1 MKKWVIITISVLFLL
16 GIGAIFAII
25 QNNSETKGT
34 ELKETTE
41 LASNSINEVNT
52 IETSTRDTK
61 VSPNAKIIKKE
72 YYKMCDHLKKEIED
86 VPTKHINKNE
96 EDVEKM
102 YSDWKIEGYS
112 PNEIVIYKEYEGI
125 CGDHYIVKEHNGVLG
140 IYKLNENGEEI
151 FERDTEIPTQYLP
164 EIDIQSVYN
173 KLSDYEKSLLEGC
186 PTNMVQY
193 IQELNDNKKMY
204 ENQIKTVK
212 GKIDYAQSI
221 IDSTTIDKI
230 LTFEKDEELSLDRQQ
245 LSYLTTD
252 KNSAIRTKQEK
263 IVNELEKQKS
273 TLEKQI
279 DDLFSKMQE
288 GKKKYLSI
296 KNANDVCCP
305 LCGQKLEEKGRL
317 TTIINM
323 KKDLEASYD
332 KKVKLD
338 KEFLII
344 KGKLAVEKAK
354 LYSAQNVSNNEEYPG
369 QITTLKEKISHLEQ
383 EKMDIEKHNNI
394 VTINQ
399 KNVMTSKE
407 DITKFNIKI
416 QELHGLIENIKKVKE
431 VTQKLY
437 INYLEEK
444 MKYATKHL
452 KNVRIQYYKVS
463 KEDEILKEDFII
475 LYKNNELK
483 NLSRSETIATMLE
496 IGNMLNKVA
505 NTNFPLFI
513 DDSESCADFNFIE
526 DYAKN
531 TQILISRVQ
540 KGQELTISNYN
551 DKAMQIAA

>member
-1 MKKWVIITISVLFLL
+1 MKITYLKTNGFRKFEYTFETEIYDITEITGGNAKGKTTILYAIIWAFLGTNLTGDDKVWLGNKKCEGCYVELHFIDNAGNNHILIRYKNRYDSKMNFIMLDNKKIEQKDLQTFYKDKKLFLSIL
-16 GIGAIFAII
+16 NLNYFLH
-25 QNNSETKGT
+25 KKPT
-34 ELKETTE
+34 EQKE
-41 LASNSINEVNT
+41 LIDN
-52 IETSTRDTK
+52 
-61 VSPNAKIIKKE
+61 
-72 YYKMCDHLKKEIED
+72 
-86 VPTKHINKNE
+86 
-96 EDVEKM
+96 
-102 YSDWKIEGYS
+102 
-112 PNEIVIYKEYEGI
+112 
-125 CGDHYIVKEHNGVLG
+125 
-140 IYKLNENGEEI
+140 
-151 FERDTEIPTQYLP
+151 YLP
-164 EIDIQSVYN
+164 EIDIKAVYN

-186 PTNMVQY
+186 PTNMAQY

-296 KNANDVCCP
+296 KNTTDVCCP

>member
-1 MKKWVIITISVLFLL
+1 MKITYLKTNGFRKFEDTFETEIYDITEIIGGNAKGKTTILYAIIWAFLGTNLTGDDKVWLGNKKSEGCYVELHFIDNIGNNHILIRYKNRYDNKMNFIMLDNKKIEQKDLQIFYKDKKLFLSIL
-16 GIGAIFAII
+16 NLNYFLH
-25 QNNSETKGT
+25 KKPT
-34 ELKETTE
+34 EQKE
-41 LASNSINEVNT
+41 LI
-52 IETSTRDTK
+52 DK
-61 VSPNAKIIKKE
+61 
-72 YYKMCDHLKKEIED
+72 
-86 VPTKHINKNE
+86 
-96 EDVEKM
+96 
-102 YSDWKIEGYS
+102 
-112 PNEIVIYKEYEGI
+112 
-125 CGDHYIVKEHNGVLG
+125 
-140 IYKLNENGEEI
+140 
-151 FERDTEIPTQYLP
+151 YLP

>member
-1 MKKWVIITISVLFLL
+1 MKITYLKTNGFRKFEDTFETEIYDITEITGGNAKGKTTILYAIIWAFLGTNLTGDDKVWLGNKKSEGCYVELHFIDNIGNNHILIRYKNRYDNKMNFIMLDNKKIEQKDLQIFYKDKKLFLSIL
-16 GIGAIFAII
+16 NLNYFLH
-25 QNNSETKGT
+25 KKPT
-34 ELKETTE
+34 EQKE
-41 LASNSINEVNT
+41 LI
-52 IETSTRDTK
+52 DK
-61 VSPNAKIIKKE
+61 
-72 YYKMCDHLKKEIED
+72 
-86 VPTKHINKNE
+86 
-96 EDVEKM
+96 
-102 YSDWKIEGYS
+102 
-112 PNEIVIYKEYEGI
+112 
-125 CGDHYIVKEHNGVLG
+125 
-140 IYKLNENGEEI
+140 
-151 FERDTEIPTQYLP
+151 YLP

-186 PTNMVQY
+186 PTNMAQY

-204 ENQIKTVK
+204 ENQIKTIK
-212 GKIDYAQSI
+212 GKIDYAQNI
-221 IDSTTIDKI
+221 IDSTSIDKI

-296 KNANDVCCP
+296 KNTTDVCCP
-305 LCGQKLEEKGRL
+305 LCGQKLEEQGRL

>member
-1 MKKWVIITISVLFLL
+1 MKITYLKTNGFRKFEYTFETEIYDITEITGGNAKGKTTILYAIIWAFLGTNLTGDDKVWLGNKKCEGCYVELHFIDNAGNNHILIRYKNRYDSKMNFIMLDNKKIEQKDLQTFYKDKKLFLSIL
-16 GIGAIFAII
+16 NLNYFLH
-25 QNNSETKGT
+25 KKPT
-34 ELKETTE
+34 EQKE
-41 LASNSINEVNT
+41 LIDN
-52 IETSTRDTK
+52 
-61 VSPNAKIIKKE
+61 
-72 YYKMCDHLKKEIED
+72 
-86 VPTKHINKNE
+86 
-96 EDVEKM
+96 
-102 YSDWKIEGYS
+102 
-112 PNEIVIYKEYEGI
+112 
-125 CGDHYIVKEHNGVLG
+125 
-140 IYKLNENGEEI
+140 
-151 FERDTEIPTQYLP
+151 YLP
-164 EIDIQSVYN
+164 GIDIQSVYN

>member
-1 MKKWVIITISVLFLL
+1 MKITYLKTNGFRKFEYTFETEIYDITEITGGNAKGKTTILYAIIWAFLGTNLTGDDKVWLGNKKCEGCYVELHFIDNAGNNHILIRYKNRYDSKMNFIMLDNKKIEQKDLQIFYKDKKLFLSIL
-16 GIGAIFAII
+16 NLNYFLH
-25 QNNSETKGT
+25 KKPT
-34 ELKETTE
+34 EQKE
-41 LASNSINEVNT
+41 LI
-52 IETSTRDTK
+52 DK
-61 VSPNAKIIKKE
+61 
-72 YYKMCDHLKKEIED
+72 
-86 VPTKHINKNE
+86 
-96 EDVEKM
+96 
-102 YSDWKIEGYS
+102 
-112 PNEIVIYKEYEGI
+112 
-125 CGDHYIVKEHNGVLG
+125 
-140 IYKLNENGEEI
+140 
-151 FERDTEIPTQYLP
+151 YLP

-186 PTNMVQY
+186 PTNMAQY

-204 ENQIKTVK
+204 ENQIKTIK
-212 GKIDYAQSI
+212 GKIDYAQNI
-221 IDSTTIDKI
+221 IDSTSIDKI

-551 DKAMQIAA
+551 DKAMQIVA

>member
-1 MKKWVIITISVLFLL
+1 MKITYLKTNGFRKFEYTFETEIYDITEITGGNAKGKTTILYAIIWAFLGTNLTGDDKVWLGNKKCEGCYVELHFIDNAGNNHILIRYKNRYDSKMNFIMLDNKKIEQKDLQTFYKDKKLFLSIL
-16 GIGAIFAII
+16 NLNYFLH
-25 QNNSETKGT
+25 KKPT
-34 ELKETTE
+34 EQKE
-41 LASNSINEVNT
+41 LIDN
-52 IETSTRDTK
+52 
-61 VSPNAKIIKKE
+61 
-72 YYKMCDHLKKEIED
+72 
-86 VPTKHINKNE
+86 
-96 EDVEKM
+96 
-102 YSDWKIEGYS
+102 
-112 PNEIVIYKEYEGI
+112 
-125 CGDHYIVKEHNGVLG
+125 
-140 IYKLNENGEEI
+140 
-151 FERDTEIPTQYLP
+151 YLP
-164 EIDIQSVYN
+164 EIDIKAVYN

-186 PTNMVQY
+186 PTNMAQY

-230 LTFEKDEELSLDRQQ
+230 LTFEKDEELNLDRQQ

-273 TLEKQI
+273 TLEKQM

-296 KNANDVCCP
+296 KNTTDVCCP

-416 QELHGLIENIKKVKE
+416 QELHGLIENIKKVKD
-431 VTQKLY
+431 VAQKLY

-452 KNVRIQYYKVS
+452 KNVKIQYYKVS

-526 DYAKN
+526 DYAKD

-540 KGQELTISNYN
+540 KGQELTIANYN

>member
-1 MKKWVIITISVLFLL
+1 MKITYLKTNGFRKFEYTFETEIYDITEITGGNAKGKTTILYAIIWAFLGTNLTGDDKVWLGNKKCEGCYVELHFIDNAGNNHILIRYKNRYDSKMNFIMLDNKKIEQKDLQTFYKDKKLFLSIL
-16 GIGAIFAII
+16 NLNYFLH
-25 QNNSETKGT
+25 KKPT
-34 ELKETTE
+34 EQKE
-41 LASNSINEVNT
+41 LIDN
-52 IETSTRDTK
+52 
-61 VSPNAKIIKKE
+61 
-72 YYKMCDHLKKEIED
+72 
-86 VPTKHINKNE
+86 
-96 EDVEKM
+96 
-102 YSDWKIEGYS
+102 
-112 PNEIVIYKEYEGI
+112 
-125 CGDHYIVKEHNGVLG
+125 
-140 IYKLNENGEEI
+140 
-151 FERDTEIPTQYLP
+151 YLP

-344 KGKLAVEKAK
+344 KGKLAIEKAK

-505 NTNFPLFI
+505 NTKFPLFI

>member
-1 MKKWVIITISVLFLL
+1 MKITYLKTNGFRKFEYTFETEIYDITEITGGNAKGKTTILYAIIWAFLGTNLTGDDKVWLGNKKCEGCYVELHFIDNAGNNHILIRYKNRYDSKMNFIMLDNKKIEQKDLQTFYKDKKLFLSIL
-16 GIGAIFAII
+16 NLNYFLH
-25 QNNSETKGT
+25 KKPT
-34 ELKETTE
+34 EQKE
-41 LASNSINEVNT
+41 LIDN
-52 IETSTRDTK
+52 
-61 VSPNAKIIKKE
+61 
-72 YYKMCDHLKKEIED
+72 
-86 VPTKHINKNE
+86 
-96 EDVEKM
+96 
-102 YSDWKIEGYS
+102 
-112 PNEIVIYKEYEGI
+112 
-125 CGDHYIVKEHNGVLG
+125 
-140 IYKLNENGEEI
+140 
-151 FERDTEIPTQYLP
+151 YLP

-354 LYSAQNVSNNEEYPG
+354 LYSVQNVSNNEEYPG

-513 DDSESCADFNFIE
+513 DDSESCAYFNFIE
-526 DYAKN
+526 YYAKN

-540 KGQELTISNYN
+540 KGQELTLSNYN

>member
-1 MKKWVIITISVLFLL
+1 MKITYLKTNGFRKFEDTFETEIFDITEITGGNAKGKTTILYAIIWAFLGTNLTGDDKVWLGNKKCEGCYVELHFIDNAGNNHILIRYKNRYDSKMNFIMLDNKKIEQKDLQTFYKDKKLFLSIL
-16 GIGAIFAII
+16 NLNYFLH
-25 QNNSETKGT
+25 KKPT
-34 ELKETTE
+34 EQKE
-41 LASNSINEVNT
+41 LIDN
-52 IETSTRDTK
+52 
-61 VSPNAKIIKKE
+61 
-72 YYKMCDHLKKEIED
+72 
-86 VPTKHINKNE
+86 
-96 EDVEKM
+96 
-102 YSDWKIEGYS
+102 
-112 PNEIVIYKEYEGI
+112 
-125 CGDHYIVKEHNGVLG
+125 
-140 IYKLNENGEEI
+140 
-151 FERDTEIPTQYLP
+151 YLP

-317 TTIINM
+317 TTIIYM

>member
-1 MKKWVIITISVLFLL
+1 MKITYLKTNGFRKFEDTVETQIYDITEITGGNAKGKTTILYAIIWAFLGTNLTGDDKVWLGNKKCEGCYVELHFIDNAGNNHILIRYRNRYDSKMNFIMLDNKKIEQKYLQTFYKDKKLFLSIL
-16 GIGAIFAII
+16 NLNYFLH
-25 QNNSETKGT
+25 KKPT
-34 ELKETTE
+34 EQKE
-41 LASNSINEVNT
+41 LIDN
-52 IETSTRDTK
+52 
-61 VSPNAKIIKKE
+61 
-72 YYKMCDHLKKEIED
+72 
-86 VPTKHINKNE
+86 
-96 EDVEKM
+96 
-102 YSDWKIEGYS
+102 
-112 PNEIVIYKEYEGI
+112 
-125 CGDHYIVKEHNGVLG
+125 
-140 IYKLNENGEEI
+140 
-151 FERDTEIPTQYLP
+151 YLP

-296 KNANDVCCP
+296 KNTTDVCCP

>member
-1 MKKWVIITISVLFLL
+1 MKITYLKTNGFRKFEYTFETEIYDITEITGGNAKGKTTILYAIIWAFLGTNLTGDDKVWLGNKKCEGCYVELHFIDNAGNNHILIRYKNRYDSKMNFIMLDNKKIEQKDLQTFYKDKKLFLSIL
-16 GIGAIFAII
+16 NLNYFLH
-25 QNNSETKGT
+25 KKPT
-34 ELKETTE
+34 EQKE
-41 LASNSINEVNT
+41 LIDN
-52 IETSTRDTK
+52 
-61 VSPNAKIIKKE
+61 
-72 YYKMCDHLKKEIED
+72 
-86 VPTKHINKNE
+86 
-96 EDVEKM
+96 
-102 YSDWKIEGYS
+102 
-112 PNEIVIYKEYEGI
+112 
-125 CGDHYIVKEHNGVLG
+125 
-140 IYKLNENGEEI
+140 
-151 FERDTEIPTQYLP
+151 YLP

-186 PTNMVQY
+186 PTNMAQY

-204 ENQIKTVK
+204 ENQIKTIK

-221 IDSTTIDKI
+221 IDSTSIDKI
-230 LTFEKDEELSLDRQQ
+230 LIFEKAEELSLDRQQ

-416 QELHGLIENIKKVKE
+416 QELHGLIENIKKVKDIA
-431 VTQKLY
+431 QKLY

>member
-1 MKKWVIITISVLFLL
+1 MKITYLKTNGFRKFEYTFETEIYDITEITGGNAKGKTTILYAIIWAFLGTNLTGDDKVWLGNKKCEGCYVELHFIDNAGNNHILIRYKNRYDSKMNFIMLDNKKIEQKDLQTFYKDKKLFLSIL
-16 GIGAIFAII
+16 NLNYFLH
-25 QNNSETKGT
+25 KKPT
-34 ELKETTE
+34 EQKE
-41 LASNSINEVNT
+41 LIDN
-52 IETSTRDTK
+52 
-61 VSPNAKIIKKE
+61 
-72 YYKMCDHLKKEIED
+72 
-86 VPTKHINKNE
+86 
-96 EDVEKM
+96 
-102 YSDWKIEGYS
+102 
-112 PNEIVIYKEYEGI
+112 
-125 CGDHYIVKEHNGVLG
+125 
-140 IYKLNENGEEI
+140 
-151 FERDTEIPTQYLP
+151 YLP

-452 KNVRIQYYKVS
+452 KNVKIQYYKVS

>member
-1 MKKWVIITISVLFLL
+1 MKITYLKTNGFRKFEYTFETEIYDITEITGGNAKGKTTILYAIIWAFLGTNLTGDDKVWLGNKKCEGCYVELHFIDNAGNNHILIRYKNRYDSKMNFIMLDNKKIEQKDLQTFYKDKKLFLSIL
-16 GIGAIFAII
+16 NLNYFLH
-25 QNNSETKGT
+25 KKPT
-34 ELKETTE
+34 EQKE
-41 LASNSINEVNT
+41 LIDN
-52 IETSTRDTK
+52 
-61 VSPNAKIIKKE
+61 
-72 YYKMCDHLKKEIED
+72 
-86 VPTKHINKNE
+86 
-96 EDVEKM
+96 
-102 YSDWKIEGYS
+102 
-112 PNEIVIYKEYEGI
+112 
-125 CGDHYIVKEHNGVLG
+125 
-140 IYKLNENGEEI
+140 
-151 FERDTEIPTQYLP
+151 YLP
-164 EIDIQSVYN
+164 GIDIQSVYN

-296 KNANDVCCP
+296 KNTTDVCCP

>member
-1 MKKWVIITISVLFLL
+1 MKITYLKTNGFRKFEDTFETEIYDITEIIGGNAKGKTTILYAIIWAFLGTNLTGDDKVWLGNKKSEGCYVELHFIDNIGNNHILIRYKNRYDNKMNFIMLDNKKIEQKDLQIFYKDKKLFLSIL
-16 GIGAIFAII
+16 NLNYFLH
-25 QNNSETKGT
+25 KKPT
-34 ELKETTE
+34 EQKE
-41 LASNSINEVNT
+41 LI
-52 IETSTRDTK
+52 DK
-61 VSPNAKIIKKE
+61 
-72 YYKMCDHLKKEIED
+72 
-86 VPTKHINKNE
+86 
-96 EDVEKM
+96 
-102 YSDWKIEGYS
+102 
-112 PNEIVIYKEYEGI
+112 
-125 CGDHYIVKEHNGVLG
+125 
-140 IYKLNENGEEI
+140 
-151 FERDTEIPTQYLP
+151 YLP

-186 PTNMVQY
+186 PTNMAQY
-193 IQELNDNKKMY
+193 IQELNDNKKIY

>member
-1 MKKWVIITISVLFLL
+1 MKITYLKTNGFRKFEDTFETQIYDITEITGGNAKGKTTILYAIIWAFLGTNLTGDDKVWLGNKKCEGCYVELHFIDNAGNNHILIRYKNRYDSKMNFIMLDNKKIEQKDLQTFYKDKKLFLSIL
-16 GIGAIFAII
+16 NLNYFLH
-25 QNNSETKGT
+25 KKPT
-34 ELKETTE
+34 EQKE
-41 LASNSINEVNT
+41 LIDN
-52 IETSTRDTK
+52 
-61 VSPNAKIIKKE
+61 
-72 YYKMCDHLKKEIED
+72 
-86 VPTKHINKNE
+86 
-96 EDVEKM
+96 
-102 YSDWKIEGYS
+102 
-112 PNEIVIYKEYEGI
+112 
-125 CGDHYIVKEHNGVLG
+125 
-140 IYKLNENGEEI
+140 
-151 FERDTEIPTQYLP
+151 YLP
-164 EIDIQSVYN
+164 GIDIQSVYN

-416 QELHGLIENIKKVKE
+416 QELHGLIENIKKVKDIA
-431 VTQKLY
+431 QKLY

-452 KNVRIQYYKVS
+452 KNVKIQYYKVS

-483 NLSRSETIATMLE
+483 SVT
-496 IGNMLNKVA
+496 
-505 NTNFPLFI
+505 F
-513 DDSESCADFNFIE
+513 
-526 DYAKN
+526 
-531 TQILISRVQ
+531 
-540 KGQELTISNYN
+540 
-551 DKAMQIAA
+551 

>member
-1 MKKWVIITISVLFLL
+1 MKITYLKTNGFRKFEYTFETEIYDITEITGGNAKGKTTILYAIIWAFLGTNLTGDDKVWLGNKKCEGCYVELHFIDNAGNNHILIRYKNRYDSKMNFIMLDNKKIEQKDLQTFYKDKKLFLSIL
-16 GIGAIFAII
+16 NLNYFLH
-25 QNNSETKGT
+25 KKPT
-34 ELKETTE
+34 EQKE
-41 LASNSINEVNT
+41 LIDN
-52 IETSTRDTK
+52 
-61 VSPNAKIIKKE
+61 
-72 YYKMCDHLKKEIED
+72 
-86 VPTKHINKNE
+86 
-96 EDVEKM
+96 
-102 YSDWKIEGYS
+102 
-112 PNEIVIYKEYEGI
+112 
-125 CGDHYIVKEHNGVLG
+125 
-140 IYKLNENGEEI
+140 
-151 FERDTEIPTQYLP
+151 YLP

-245 LSYLTTD
+245 LSYLTTV

>member
-1 MKKWVIITISVLFLL
+1 MKITYLKTNGFRKFEYTFETEIYDITEITGGNAKGKTTILYAIIWAFLGTNLTGDDKVWLGNKKCEGCYVELHFIDNAGNNHILIRYRNRYDSKMNFIMLDNKKIEQKYLQTFYKDKKLFLSIL
-16 GIGAIFAII
+16 NLNYFLH
-25 QNNSETKGT
+25 KKPT
-34 ELKETTE
+34 EQKE
-41 LASNSINEVNT
+41 LIDN
-52 IETSTRDTK
+52 
-61 VSPNAKIIKKE
+61 
-72 YYKMCDHLKKEIED
+72 
-86 VPTKHINKNE
+86 
-96 EDVEKM
+96 
-102 YSDWKIEGYS
+102 
-112 PNEIVIYKEYEGI
+112 
-125 CGDHYIVKEHNGVLG
+125 
-140 IYKLNENGEEI
+140 
-151 FERDTEIPTQYLP
+151 YLP

-186 PTNMVQY
+186 PTNMAQY

-296 KNANDVCCP
+296 KNTTDVCCP

-338 KEFLII
+338 KNFLII

-369 QITTLKEKISHLEQ
+369 QITTLREKISHLEQ

-452 KNVRIQYYKVS
+452 KNVKIQYYKVS

-526 DYAKN
+526 DYAKD

>member
-1 MKKWVIITISVLFLL
+1 MKITYLKTNGFRKFEYTFETEIYDITEITGGNAKGKTTILYAIIWAFLGTNLTGDDKVWLGNKKCEGCYVELHFIDNAGNNHILIRYKNRYDSKMNFIMLDNKKIEQKDLQTFYKDKKLFLSIL
-16 GIGAIFAII
+16 NLNYFLH
-25 QNNSETKGT
+25 KKPT
-34 ELKETTE
+34 EQKE
-41 LASNSINEVNT
+41 LI
-52 IETSTRDTK
+52 DK
-61 VSPNAKIIKKE
+61 
-72 YYKMCDHLKKEIED
+72 
-86 VPTKHINKNE
+86 
-96 EDVEKM
+96 
-102 YSDWKIEGYS
+102 
-112 PNEIVIYKEYEGI
+112 
-125 CGDHYIVKEHNGVLG
+125 
-140 IYKLNENGEEI
+140 
-151 FERDTEIPTQYLP
+151 YLP

-186 PTNMVQY
+186 PTNMAQY

-204 ENQIKTVK
+204 ENQIKTIK

-221 IDSTTIDKI
+221 IDSTSIDKI
-230 LTFEKDEELSLDRQQ
+230 LIFEKDEELSLDRQQ

-263 IVNELEKQKS
+263 IVNELEKQKL

-279 DDLFSKMQE
+279 DDIFSKMQE

-296 KNANDVCCP
+296 KNTTDVCCP

-354 LYSAQNVSNNEEYPG
+354 LYSAQSVSNNEEYPG

>member
-1 MKKWVIITISVLFLL
+1 MKITYLKTNGFRKFEDTFETEIYDITEITGGNAKGKTTILYAIIWAFLGTNLTGDDKVWLGNKKGEGCYVELHFIDNIGNNHILIRYKNRYDNKMNFIMLDNKKIEQKDLQIFYKDKKLFLSIL
-16 GIGAIFAII
+16 NLNYFLH
-25 QNNSETKGT
+25 KKPT
-34 ELKETTE
+34 EQKE
-41 LASNSINEVNT
+41 LI
-52 IETSTRDTK
+52 DK
-61 VSPNAKIIKKE
+61 
-72 YYKMCDHLKKEIED
+72 
-86 VPTKHINKNE
+86 
-96 EDVEKM
+96 
-102 YSDWKIEGYS
+102 
-112 PNEIVIYKEYEGI
+112 
-125 CGDHYIVKEHNGVLG
+125 
-140 IYKLNENGEEI
+140 
-151 FERDTEIPTQYLP
+151 YLP

-186 PTNMVQY
+186 PTNMAQY

-204 ENQIKTVK
+204 ENQIKTIK

-221 IDSTTIDKI
+221 IDSTSIDKI
-230 LTFEKDEELSLDRQQ
+230 LIFEKAEELSLDRQQ

-263 IVNELEKQKS
+263 IVNELEKQKL

-279 DDLFSKMQE
+279 DDIFSKMQE

-296 KNANDVCCP
+296 KNTTDVCCP
-305 LCGQKLEEKGRL
+305 LCGQKLEEQGRL

-338 KEFLII
+338 KDFLII
-344 KGKLAVEKAK
+344 KGKLAIEKAK
-354 LYSAQNVSNNEEYPG
+354 LYSAQSVSNNEEYPG
-369 QITTLKEKISHLEQ
+369 QITTLKEKINTLEQ

-407 DITKFNIKI
+407 DIKKFNIKI
-416 QELHGLIENIKKVKE
+416 QELYGLIENIKKVKE
-431 VTQKLY
+431 IAQKLY

-452 KNVRIQYYKVS
+452 KNVKIQYYKVS

-505 NTNFPLFI
+505 NTKFPLFI

-526 DYAKN
+526 DYAKD

-540 KGQELTISNYN
+540 KGQELTIANYN

>member
-1 MKKWVIITISVLFLL
+1 MKITYLKTNGFRKFEDTFETQIYDITEITGGNAKGKTTILYAIIWAFLGTNLTGDDKVWLGNKKCEGCYVELHFIDNAGNNHILIRYRNRYDSKMNFIMLDNKKIEQKYLQTFYKDKKLFLSIL
-16 GIGAIFAII
+16 NLNYFLH
-25 QNNSETKGT
+25 KKPT
-34 ELKETTE
+34 EQKE
-41 LASNSINEVNT
+41 LIDN
-52 IETSTRDTK
+52 
-61 VSPNAKIIKKE
+61 
-72 YYKMCDHLKKEIED
+72 
-86 VPTKHINKNE
+86 
-96 EDVEKM
+96 
-102 YSDWKIEGYS
+102 
-112 PNEIVIYKEYEGI
+112 
-125 CGDHYIVKEHNGVLG
+125 
-140 IYKLNENGEEI
+140 
-151 FERDTEIPTQYLP
+151 YLP
-164 EIDIQSVYN
+164 EIDIKAVYN

-186 PTNMVQY
+186 PTNMAQY

-296 KNANDVCCP
+296 KNTTDVCCP

-416 QELHGLIENIKKVKE
+416 QELHGLIENIKKVKDIA
-431 VTQKLY
+431 QKLY

-452 KNVRIQYYKVS
+452 KNVKIQYYKVS

-526 DYAKN
+526 DYAKD

>member
-1 MKKWVIITISVLFLL
+1 MKITYLKTNGFRKFEDTFETEIYDITEITGGNAKGKTTILYAIIWAFLGTNLTGDDKVWLGNKKGEGCYVELHFIDNIGNNHILIRYKNRYDSKMNFIMLDNKKIEQKDLQIFYKDKKLFLSIL
-16 GIGAIFAII
+16 NLNYFLH
-25 QNNSETKGT
+25 KKPT
-34 ELKETTE
+34 EQKE
-41 LASNSINEVNT
+41 LIDN
-52 IETSTRDTK
+52 
-61 VSPNAKIIKKE
+61 
-72 YYKMCDHLKKEIED
+72 
-86 VPTKHINKNE
+86 
-96 EDVEKM
+96 
-102 YSDWKIEGYS
+102 
-112 PNEIVIYKEYEGI
+112 
-125 CGDHYIVKEHNGVLG
+125 
-140 IYKLNENGEEI
+140 
-151 FERDTEIPTQYLP
+151 YLP
-164 EIDIQSVYN
+164 EIDIKAVYN

-186 PTNMVQY
+186 PTNMAQY

-296 KNANDVCCP
+296 KNTTDVCCP

-332 KKVKLD
+332 KKVNLD

-416 QELHGLIENIKKVKE
+416 QELHGLIENIKKVKDIA
-431 VTQKLY
+431 QKLY

-452 KNVRIQYYKVS
+452 KNVKIQYYKVS

-526 DYAKN
+526 DYAKD

>member
-1 MKKWVIITISVLFLL
+1 MKITYLKTNGFRKFEDTFETEIYDITEITGGNAKGKTTILYAIIWAFLGTNLTGDDKVWLGNKKCEGCYVELHFIDNAGNNHILIRYKNRYDSKMNFIMLDNKKIEQKDLQTFYKDKKLFLSIL
-16 GIGAIFAII
+16 NLNYFLH
-25 QNNSETKGT
+25 KKPT
-34 ELKETTE
+34 EQKE
-41 LASNSINEVNT
+41 LIDN
-52 IETSTRDTK
+52 
-61 VSPNAKIIKKE
+61 
-72 YYKMCDHLKKEIED
+72 
-86 VPTKHINKNE
+86 
-96 EDVEKM
+96 
-102 YSDWKIEGYS
+102 
-112 PNEIVIYKEYEGI
+112 
-125 CGDHYIVKEHNGVLG
+125 
-140 IYKLNENGEEI
+140 
-151 FERDTEIPTQYLP
+151 YLP

-186 PTNMVQY
+186 PTNMAQY

-526 DYAKN
+526 DYAKD

>member
-1 MKKWVIITISVLFLL
+1 MKITYLKTNGFRKFEYTFETEIYDITEITGGNAKGKTTILYAIIWAFLGTNLTGDDKVWLGNKKCEGCYVELHFIDNAGNNHILIRYKNRYDSKMNFIMLDNKKIEQKYLQTFYKDKKLFLSIL
-16 GIGAIFAII
+16 NLNYFLH
-25 QNNSETKGT
+25 KKPT
-34 ELKETTE
+34 EQKE
-41 LASNSINEVNT
+41 LIDN
-52 IETSTRDTK
+52 
-61 VSPNAKIIKKE
+61 
-72 YYKMCDHLKKEIED
+72 
-86 VPTKHINKNE
+86 
-96 EDVEKM
+96 
-102 YSDWKIEGYS
+102 
-112 PNEIVIYKEYEGI
+112 
-125 CGDHYIVKEHNGVLG
+125 
-140 IYKLNENGEEI
+140 
-151 FERDTEIPTQYLP
+151 YLP
-164 EIDIQSVYN
+164 GIDIQSVYN

-332 KKVKLD
+332 KKVNLD

-416 QELHGLIENIKKVKE
+416 QELHGLIENIKKVKDIA
-431 VTQKLY
+431 QKLY

-452 KNVRIQYYKVS
+452 KNVKIQYYKVS

-551 DKAMQIAA
+551 DKAMQITA

>member
-1 MKKWVIITISVLFLL
+1 MKITYLKTNGFRKFEDTFETEIFDITEITGGNAKGKTTILYAIIWAFLGTNLTGDDKVWLGNKKCEGCYVELHFIDNAGNNHILIRYKNRYDSKMNFIMLDNKKIEQKDLQIFYKDKKLFLSIL
-16 GIGAIFAII
+16 NLNYFLH
-25 QNNSETKGT
+25 KKPT
-34 ELKETTE
+34 EQKE
-41 LASNSINEVNT
+41 LI
-52 IETSTRDTK
+52 DK
-61 VSPNAKIIKKE
+61 
-72 YYKMCDHLKKEIED
+72 
-86 VPTKHINKNE
+86 
-96 EDVEKM
+96 
-102 YSDWKIEGYS
+102 
-112 PNEIVIYKEYEGI
+112 
-125 CGDHYIVKEHNGVLG
+125 
-140 IYKLNENGEEI
+140 
-151 FERDTEIPTQYLP
+151 YLP

-186 PTNMVQY
+186 PTNMAQY

-204 ENQIKTVK
+204 ENQIKTIK
-212 GKIDYAQSI
+212 GKIDYAQNI
-221 IDSTTIDKI
+221 IDSTSIDKI

-279 DDLFSKMQE
+279 DDIFSKMQE

-296 KNANDVCCP
+296 KNTTDVCCP
-305 LCGQKLEEKGRL
+305 LCGQKLEEQGRL

-338 KEFLII
+338 KDFLII

-354 LYSAQNVSNNEEYPG
+354 LYSAQSVSNNEEYPG
-369 QITTLKEKISHLEQ
+369 QITTLKEKINTLEQ
-383 EKMDIEKHNNI
+383 EKMDIEKHNNT
-394 VTINQ
+394 VSINQ

-407 DITKFNIKI
+407 DIIKFNIKI
-416 QELHGLIENIKKVKE
+416 QELYGLIENIKKVKE
-431 VTQKLY
+431 IAQKLY

-452 KNVRIQYYKVS
+452 KNVKIQYYKVS

-505 NTNFPLFI
+505 NTKFPLFI

-526 DYAKN
+526 DYAKD

>member
-1 MKKWVIITISVLFLL
+1 MKITYLKTNGFRKFEDTFETEIYDITEITGGNAKGKTTILYAIIWAFLGTNLTGDDKVWLGNKKCEGCYVELHFIDNAGNNHILIRYKNRYDNKMNFIMLDNKKVEQKDIQTFYKDKKLFLSIL
-16 GIGAIFAII
+16 NLNYFLH
-25 QNNSETKGT
+25 KKPT
-34 ELKETTE
+34 EQKE
-41 LASNSINEVNT
+41 LIDN
-52 IETSTRDTK
+52 
-61 VSPNAKIIKKE
+61 
-72 YYKMCDHLKKEIED
+72 
-86 VPTKHINKNE
+86 
-96 EDVEKM
+96 
-102 YSDWKIEGYS
+102 
-112 PNEIVIYKEYEGI
+112 
-125 CGDHYIVKEHNGVLG
+125 
-140 IYKLNENGEEI
+140 
-151 FERDTEIPTQYLP
+151 YLP
-164 EIDIQSVYN
+164 EIDIKAVYN
-173 KLSDYEKSLLEGC
+173 KLSNYEKSLLEGC
-186 PTNMVQY
+186 PTNMAQY

-230 LTFEKDEELSLDRQQ
+230 LTFGKDEELSLDRQQ

-263 IVNELEKQKS
+263 IVQELEKQKA

-288 GKKKYLSI
+288 GKKKYMSI
-296 KNANDVCCP
+296 KNTTYVCCP

-323 KKDLEASYD
+323 KKDLEGSYD

-338 KEFLII
+338 KEFLLI

-354 LYSAQNVSNNEEYPG
+354 LYSAQNVANNEEYPG

>member
-1 MKKWVIITISVLFLL
+1 MKITYLKTNGFRKFEYTFETEIYDITEITGGNAKGKTTILYAIIWAFLGTNLTGDDKVWLGNKKCEGCYVELHFIDNAGNNHILIRYKNRYDSKMNFIMLDNKKIEQKDLQTFYKDKKLFLSIL
-16 GIGAIFAII
+16 NLNYFLH
-25 QNNSETKGT
+25 KKPT
-34 ELKETTE
+34 EQKE
-41 LASNSINEVNT
+41 LIDN
-52 IETSTRDTK
+52 
-61 VSPNAKIIKKE
+61 
-72 YYKMCDHLKKEIED
+72 
-86 VPTKHINKNE
+86 
-96 EDVEKM
+96 
-102 YSDWKIEGYS
+102 
-112 PNEIVIYKEYEGI
+112 
-125 CGDHYIVKEHNGVLG
+125 
-140 IYKLNENGEEI
+140 
-151 FERDTEIPTQYLP
+151 YLP

-354 LYSAQNVSNNEEYPG
+354 LYSAQNVSNNEEYPC
-369 QITTLKEKISHLEQ
+369 QITTLKEKISHLKKK
-383 EKMDIEKHNNI
+383 KMDIEKHNNI

>member
-1 MKKWVIITISVLFLL
+1 MKITYLKTNGFRKFEYTFETEIYDITEITGGNAKGKTTILYAIIWAFLGTNLTGDDKVWLGNKKCEGCYVELHFIDNAGNNHILIRYKNRYDSKMNFIMLDNKKIEQKDLQTFYKDKKLFLSIL
-16 GIGAIFAII
+16 NLNYFLH
-25 QNNSETKGT
+25 KKPT
-34 ELKETTE
+34 EQKE
-41 LASNSINEVNT
+41 LIDN
-52 IETSTRDTK
+52 
-61 VSPNAKIIKKE
+61 
-72 YYKMCDHLKKEIED
+72 
-86 VPTKHINKNE
+86 
-96 EDVEKM
+96 
-102 YSDWKIEGYS
+102 
-112 PNEIVIYKEYEGI
+112 
-125 CGDHYIVKEHNGVLG
+125 
-140 IYKLNENGEEI
+140 
-151 FERDTEIPTQYLP
+151 YLP

-173 KLSDYEKSLLEGC
+173 KLSDYEKSLLDGC

-204 ENQIKTVK
+204 ENQIKTIK

-221 IDSTTIDKI
+221 IDSTSIDKI
-230 LTFEKDEELSLDRQQ
+230 LIFEKDEELSLDRQQ

-263 IVNELEKQKS
+263 IVNELEKQKL

-279 DDLFSKMQE
+279 DDIFSKMQE

-296 KNANDVCCP
+296 KNTTDVCCP
-305 LCGQKLEEKGRL
+305 LCGQKLEEQGRL

-323 KKDLEASYD
+323 KKNLEASYD

-338 KEFLII
+338 KDFLII

-416 QELHGLIENIKKVKE
+416 QELHRLIENIKKVKE
-431 VTQKLY
+431 IAHKLY

-452 KNVRIQYYKVS
+452 KNVKIQYYKVS

-526 DYAKN
+526 DYAKD

-540 KGQELTISNYN
+540 KGKELTVSNYN

>member
-1 MKKWVIITISVLFLL
+1 MKITYLKTNGFRKFEYTFETEIYDITEITGGNAKGKTTILYAIIWAFLGTNLTGDDKVWLGNKKCEGCYVELHFIDNARNNHILIRYKNRYDNKMNFIMLDNKKIEQKDLQTFYKDKKLFLSIL
-16 GIGAIFAII
+16 NLNYFLH
-25 QNNSETKGT
+25 KKPT
-34 ELKETTE
+34 EQKE
-41 LASNSINEVNT
+41 LIDN
-52 IETSTRDTK
+52 
-61 VSPNAKIIKKE
+61 
-72 YYKMCDHLKKEIED
+72 
-86 VPTKHINKNE
+86 
-96 EDVEKM
+96 
-102 YSDWKIEGYS
+102 
-112 PNEIVIYKEYEGI
+112 
-125 CGDHYIVKEHNGVLG
+125 
-140 IYKLNENGEEI
+140 
-151 FERDTEIPTQYLP
+151 YLP

-186 PTNMVQY
+186 PTNMAQY

-496 IGNMLNKVA
+496 IGNMLNTVA

-526 DYAKN
+526 DYSKD

>member
-1 MKKWVIITISVLFLL
+1 MKITYLKTNGFRKFEYTFETEIYDITEITGGNAKGKTTILYAIIWAFLGTNLTGDDKVWLGNKKCEGCYVELHFIDNAGNNHILIRYKNRYDSKMNFIMLDNKKIEQKDLQTFYKDKKLFLSIL
-16 GIGAIFAII
+16 NLNYFLH
-25 QNNSETKGT
+25 KKPT
-34 ELKETTE
+34 EQKE
-41 LASNSINEVNT
+41 LIDN
-52 IETSTRDTK
+52 
-61 VSPNAKIIKKE
+61 
-72 YYKMCDHLKKEIED
+72 
-86 VPTKHINKNE
+86 
-96 EDVEKM
+96 
-102 YSDWKIEGYS
+102 
-112 PNEIVIYKEYEGI
+112 
-125 CGDHYIVKEHNGVLG
+125 
-140 IYKLNENGEEI
+140 
-151 FERDTEIPTQYLP
+151 YLP
-164 EIDIQSVYN
+164 EIDIKAVYN

-186 PTNMVQY
+186 PTNMAQY

-296 KNANDVCCP
+296 KNTTDVCCP

-416 QELHGLIENIKKVKE
+416 QELHGLIENIKKVKDIA
-431 VTQKLY
+431 QKLY

-452 KNVRIQYYKVS
+452 KNVKIQYYKVS

-526 DYAKN
+526 DYAKD

>member
-1 MKKWVIITISVLFLL
+1 MKITYLKTNGFRKFEDTFETEIYDITEITGGNAKGKTTILYAIIWAFLGTNLTGDDKVWLGNKKCEGCYVELHFIDNAGNNHILIRYKNRYDSKMNFIMLDNKKIEQKDLQTFYKDKKLFLSIL
-16 GIGAIFAII
+16 NLNYFLH
-25 QNNSETKGT
+25 KKPT
-34 ELKETTE
+34 EQKE
-41 LASNSINEVNT
+41 LI
-52 IETSTRDTK
+52 DK
-61 VSPNAKIIKKE
+61 
-72 YYKMCDHLKKEIED
+72 
-86 VPTKHINKNE
+86 
-96 EDVEKM
+96 
-102 YSDWKIEGYS
+102 
-112 PNEIVIYKEYEGI
+112 
-125 CGDHYIVKEHNGVLG
+125 
-140 IYKLNENGEEI
+140 
-151 FERDTEIPTQYLP
+151 YLP

-186 PTNMVQY
+186 PTNMAQY

-204 ENQIKTVK
+204 ENQIKTIK

-221 IDSTTIDKI
+221 IDSTSIDKI
-230 LTFEKDEELSLDRQQ
+230 LIFEKDEELSLDRQQ

-296 KNANDVCCP
+296 KNTTDVCCP
-305 LCGQKLEEKGRL
+305 LCGQKLEEQGRL

-323 KKDLEASYD
+323 KKNLEASYD

-338 KEFLII
+338 KDFLII

-416 QELHGLIENIKKVKE
+416 QELHGLIENIKKVKDIA
-431 VTQKLY
+431 QKLY

-452 KNVRIQYYKVS
+452 KNVKIQYYKVS

-505 NTNFPLFI
+505 NTKFPLFI

-526 DYAKN
+526 DYAKD

-540 KGQELTISNYN
+540 KGQELTITNYN

>member
-1 MKKWVIITISVLFLL
+1 MKITYLKTNGFRKFEDTFETEIYDITEITGGNAKGKTTILYAIIWAFLGTNLTGDDKVWLGNKKSEGCYIELHFIDNIGNNHILIRYKNRYDNKMNFIMLDNKKIEQKDLQIFYKDKKLFLSIL
-16 GIGAIFAII
+16 NLNYFLH
-25 QNNSETKGT
+25 KKPT
-34 ELKETTE
+34 EQKE
-41 LASNSINEVNT
+41 LI
-52 IETSTRDTK
+52 DK
-61 VSPNAKIIKKE
+61 
-72 YYKMCDHLKKEIED
+72 
-86 VPTKHINKNE
+86 
-96 EDVEKM
+96 
-102 YSDWKIEGYS
+102 
-112 PNEIVIYKEYEGI
+112 
-125 CGDHYIVKEHNGVLG
+125 
-140 IYKLNENGEEI
+140 
-151 FERDTEIPTQYLP
+151 YLP

-186 PTNMVQY
+186 PTNMAQY

-204 ENQIKTVK
+204 ENQIKTIK
-212 GKIDYAQSI
+212 GKIDYAQNI
-221 IDSTTIDKI
+221 IDSTSIDKI

>member
-1 MKKWVIITISVLFLL
+1 MKITYLKTNGFRKFEYTFETEIYDITEITGGNAKGKTTILYAIIWAFLGTNLTGDDKVWLGNKKCEGCYVELHFIDNAGNNHILIRYKNRYDSKMNFIMLDNKKIEQKDLQTFYKDKKLFLSIL
-16 GIGAIFAII
+16 NLNYFLH
-25 QNNSETKGT
+25 KKPT
-34 ELKETTE
+34 EQKE
-41 LASNSINEVNT
+41 LIDN
-52 IETSTRDTK
+52 
-61 VSPNAKIIKKE
+61 
-72 YYKMCDHLKKEIED
+72 
-86 VPTKHINKNE
+86 
-96 EDVEKM
+96 
-102 YSDWKIEGYS
+102 
-112 PNEIVIYKEYEGI
+112 
-125 CGDHYIVKEHNGVLG
+125 
-140 IYKLNENGEEI
+140 
-151 FERDTEIPTQYLP
+151 YLP

-383 EKMDIEKHNNI
+383 EKMDIEKHNNT
-394 VTINQ
+394 VLINQ
-399 KNVMTSKE
+399 KNIMTAKE
-407 DITKFNIKI
+407 DITKFNNKI
-416 QELHGLIENIKKVKE
+416 QELNGLIENIKKVKE
-431 VTQKLY
+431 IAQKLY

-444 MKYATKHL
+444 MKYATKYL
-452 KNVRIQYYKVS
+452 KNVKIQYYKVS

-496 IGNMLNKVA
+496 IGSMLNKVA
-505 NTNFPLFI
+505 NTVFPLFI

>member
-1 MKKWVIITISVLFLL
+1 MKITYLKTNGFRKFEYTFETEIYDITEITGGNAKGKTTILYAIIWAFLGTNLTGDDKVWLGNKKCEGCYVELHFIDNAGNNHILIRYKNRYDSKTNFIMLDNKKIEQKDLQTFYKDKKLFLSIL
-16 GIGAIFAII
+16 NLNYFLH
-25 QNNSETKGT
+25 KKPT
-34 ELKETTE
+34 EQKE
-41 LASNSINEVNT
+41 LIDN
-52 IETSTRDTK
+52 
-61 VSPNAKIIKKE
+61 
-72 YYKMCDHLKKEIED
+72 
-86 VPTKHINKNE
+86 
-96 EDVEKM
+96 
-102 YSDWKIEGYS
+102 
-112 PNEIVIYKEYEGI
+112 
-125 CGDHYIVKEHNGVLG
+125 
-140 IYKLNENGEEI
+140 
-151 FERDTEIPTQYLP
+151 YLP

>member
-1 MKKWVIITISVLFLL
+1 MKITYLKTNGFRKFEDTFETEIYDITEITGGNAKGKTTILYAIIWAFLGTNLTGDDKVWLGNKKCEGCYVELHFIDNAGNNHILIRYKNRYDSKMNFIMLDNKKIEQKDLQTFYKDKKLFLSIL
-16 GIGAIFAII
+16 NLNYFLH
-25 QNNSETKGT
+25 KKPT
-34 ELKETTE
+34 EQKE
-41 LASNSINEVNT
+41 LIDN
-52 IETSTRDTK
+52 
-61 VSPNAKIIKKE
+61 
-72 YYKMCDHLKKEIED
+72 
-86 VPTKHINKNE
+86 
-96 EDVEKM
+96 
-102 YSDWKIEGYS
+102 
-112 PNEIVIYKEYEGI
+112 
-125 CGDHYIVKEHNGVLG
+125 
-140 IYKLNENGEEI
+140 
-151 FERDTEIPTQYLP
+151 YLP

-186 PTNMVQY
+186 PTNMAQY

-369 QITTLKEKISHLEQ
+369 QITTLKEKIDKLEQ

-431 VTQKLY
+431 VAQKLY

>member
-1 MKKWVIITISVLFLL
+1 MKITYLKTNGFRKFEDTFETKIYDITEITGGNAKGKTTILYAIIWAFLGTNLTGDDKVWLGNKKCEGCYVELHFVDNAGNNHILIRYRNRYDSKMNFIMLDNKKIEQKYLQTFYKDKKLFLSIL
-16 GIGAIFAII
+16 NLNYFLH
-25 QNNSETKGT
+25 KKPT
-34 ELKETTE
+34 EQKE
-41 LASNSINEVNT
+41 LIDN
-52 IETSTRDTK
+52 
-61 VSPNAKIIKKE
+61 
-72 YYKMCDHLKKEIED
+72 
-86 VPTKHINKNE
+86 
-96 EDVEKM
+96 
-102 YSDWKIEGYS
+102 
-112 PNEIVIYKEYEGI
+112 
-125 CGDHYIVKEHNGVLG
+125 
-140 IYKLNENGEEI
+140 
-151 FERDTEIPTQYLP
+151 YLP
-164 EIDIQSVYN
+164 EIDIKAVYN

-186 PTNMVQY
+186 PTNMAQY

-296 KNANDVCCP
+296 KNTTDVCCP

-416 QELHGLIENIKKVKE
+416 QELHGLIENIKKVKDIA
-431 VTQKLY
+431 QKLY

-452 KNVRIQYYKVS
+452 KNVKIQYYKVS

>member
-1 MKKWVIITISVLFLL
+1 MKITYLKTNGFRKFEYTFETEIYDITEITGGNAKGKTTILYAIIWAFLGTNLTGDDKVWLGNKKCEGCYVELHFIDNAGNNHILIRYKNRYDNKMNFIMLDNKKVEQKDIQTFYKDKKLFLSIL
-16 GIGAIFAII
+16 NLNYFLH
-25 QNNSETKGT
+25 KKPT
-34 ELKETTE
+34 EQKE
-41 LASNSINEVNT
+41 LIDN
-52 IETSTRDTK
+52 
-61 VSPNAKIIKKE
+61 
-72 YYKMCDHLKKEIED
+72 
-86 VPTKHINKNE
+86 
-96 EDVEKM
+96 
-102 YSDWKIEGYS
+102 
-112 PNEIVIYKEYEGI
+112 
-125 CGDHYIVKEHNGVLG
+125 
-140 IYKLNENGEEI
+140 
-151 FERDTEIPTQYLP
+151 YLP
-164 EIDIQSVYN
+164 EIDIKAVYN
-173 KLSDYEKSLLEGC
+173 KLSNYEKSLLEGC
-186 PTNMVQY
+186 PTNMAQY

>member
-1 MKKWVIITISVLFLL
+1 MKITYLKTNGFRKFEDTFETEIYDITEITGGNAKGKTTILYAIIWAFLGTNLTGDDKVWLGNKKGEGCYVELHFIDNIGNNHILIRYKNRYDSKMNFIMLDNKKIEQKDLQIFYKDKKLFLSIL
-16 GIGAIFAII
+16 NLNYFLH
-25 QNNSETKGT
+25 KKPT
-34 ELKETTE
+34 EQKE
-41 LASNSINEVNT
+41 LI
-52 IETSTRDTK
+52 DK
-61 VSPNAKIIKKE
+61 
-72 YYKMCDHLKKEIED
+72 
-86 VPTKHINKNE
+86 
-96 EDVEKM
+96 
-102 YSDWKIEGYS
+102 
-112 PNEIVIYKEYEGI
+112 
-125 CGDHYIVKEHNGVLG
+125 
-140 IYKLNENGEEI
+140 
-151 FERDTEIPTQYLP
+151 YLP

-186 PTNMVQY
+186 PTNMAQY

-204 ENQIKTVK
+204 ENQIKTIK

-221 IDSTTIDKI
+221 IDSTSIDKI
-230 LTFEKDEELSLDRQQ
+230 LIFEKAEELSLDRQQ

-263 IVNELEKQKS
+263 IVNELEKQKL

-279 DDLFSKMQE
+279 DDIFSKMQE

-296 KNANDVCCP
+296 KNTTDVCCP
-305 LCGQKLEEKGRL
+305 LCGQKLEEQGRL

-323 KKDLEASYD
+323 KKNLEASYD

-338 KEFLII
+338 KDFLII

-416 QELHGLIENIKKVKE
+416 QELHGLIENIKKVKDIA
-431 VTQKLY
+431 QKLY

-452 KNVRIQYYKVS
+452 KNVKIQYYKVS

-505 NTNFPLFI
+505 NTKFPLFI

>member
-1 MKKWVIITISVLFLL
+1 MKITYLKTNGFRKFEYTFETEIYDITEITGGNAKGKTTILYAIIWAFLGTNLTGDDKVWLGNKKSEGCYVELHFIDNIGNNHILIRYKNRYDNKMNFIMLDNKKIEQKDLQIFYKDKKLFLSIL
-16 GIGAIFAII
+16 NLNYFLH
-25 QNNSETKGT
+25 KKPT
-34 ELKETTE
+34 EQKE
-41 LASNSINEVNT
+41 LI
-52 IETSTRDTK
+52 DK
-61 VSPNAKIIKKE
+61 
-72 YYKMCDHLKKEIED
+72 
-86 VPTKHINKNE
+86 
-96 EDVEKM
+96 
-102 YSDWKIEGYS
+102 
-112 PNEIVIYKEYEGI
+112 
-125 CGDHYIVKEHNGVLG
+125 
-140 IYKLNENGEEI
+140 
-151 FERDTEIPTQYLP
+151 YLP

-186 PTNMVQY
+186 PTNMAQY

-204 ENQIKTVK
+204 ENQIKTIK
-212 GKIDYAQSI
+212 GKIDYAQNI
-221 IDSTTIDKI
+221 IDSTSIDKI